1 MGALQIVGLVV
12 VVGLVGLLVKMR
24 RSNAAPSTRRTR

>member
-1 MGALQIVGLVV
+1 MGVIQILGLVV
-12 VVGLVGLLVKMR
+12 VAGLVGLLVKMR